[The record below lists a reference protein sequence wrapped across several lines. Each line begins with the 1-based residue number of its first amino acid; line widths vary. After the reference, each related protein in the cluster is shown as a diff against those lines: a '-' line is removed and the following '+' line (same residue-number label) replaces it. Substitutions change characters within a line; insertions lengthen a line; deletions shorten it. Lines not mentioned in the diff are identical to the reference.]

1 MNDITNFRLSKA
13 ANDVADK
20 LVETK
25 NSITLL
31 RLLNLLS
38 PTLSRIIMENL
49 ILQHTLYPIALAVI
63 TV

>member
-20 LVETK
+20 FTEHLPQ
-25 NSITLL
+25 NS
-31 RLLNLLS
+31 RLLTRLRISMENLTLPRMLS
-38 PTLSRIIMENL
+38 PTAMV
-49 ILQHTLYPIALAVI
+49 AI